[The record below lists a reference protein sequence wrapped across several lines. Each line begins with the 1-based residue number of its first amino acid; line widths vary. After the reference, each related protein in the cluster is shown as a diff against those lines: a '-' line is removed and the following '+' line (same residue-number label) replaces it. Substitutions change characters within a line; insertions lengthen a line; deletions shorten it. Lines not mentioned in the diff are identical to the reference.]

1 MDTSTYTLNGDRYLT
16 TGQVA
21 KLLDL
26 NQRTVLLWSTRIRKG
41 TAPEVLQALVWTQVP
56 TNNRTYFREDTILA
70 FKKVLDAHRPK
81 RIRNRRKQHEL
92 GCSRPERHSFSVCR

>member
-1 MDTSTYTLNGDRYLT
+1 MDNSVYILSGDRYLT

-26 NQRTVLLWSTRIRKG
+26 NVRTVLLWPKRIRKG
-41 TAPEVLQALVWTQVP
+41 TAPEVLQTLVWTQDP
-56 TNNRTYFREDTILA
+56 TNNRTYFREDTVLA

-81 RIRNRRKQHEL
+81 RIRK
-92 GCSRPERHSFSVCR
+92 